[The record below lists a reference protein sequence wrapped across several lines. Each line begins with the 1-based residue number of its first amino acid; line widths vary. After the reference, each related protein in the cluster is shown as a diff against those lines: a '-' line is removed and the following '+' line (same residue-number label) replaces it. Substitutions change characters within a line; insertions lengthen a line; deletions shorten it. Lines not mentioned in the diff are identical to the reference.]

1 MMLKCKAL
9 PVFALLVWLFAIGHC
24 IAEGVHTHTDP
35 KAHQAAPHHH
45 HHGHEHSHQHDLPQP
60 LHHQDDDGG
69 VPCEMLSLL
78 PADAPLKLLRTVDL
92 DDHPQ
97 LITNIDAA
105 SNDVLLM
112 LPLQVLGLP
121 PPRSYATDL
130 MHRLMSLTVSHGPP
144 AFAC

>member
-1 MMLKCKAL
+1 
-9 PVFALLVWLFAIGHC
+9 
-24 IAEGVHTHTDP
+24 
-35 KAHQAAPHHH
+35 
-45 HHGHEHSHQHDLPQP
+45 
-60 LHHQDDDGG
+60 
-69 VPCEMLSLL
+69 MLSLL
-78 PADAPLKLLRTVDL
+78 PSDAPLKLLRTVDL

-97 LITNIDAA
+97 VITNIDAA

-130 MHRLMSLTVSHGPP
+130 MHRLMSLAVSHGPP